1 MDKDDLKLLSVN
13 ADEKAV
19 YTVYYAKKNIS
30 VRDCKIQEKELEEVK
45 YFDID
50 EIADLDNEGVEW
62 LDSLKK
68 IVKVD

>member
-1 MDKDDLKLLSVN
+1 MDCF
-13 ADEKAV
+13 KAV
-19 YTVYYAKKNIS
+19 LYYTY
-30 VRDCKIQEKELEEVK
+30 CKIQEKELEEVK

>member
-19 YTVYYAKKNIS
+19 YTVYYTKKNIS
-30 VRDCKIQEKELEEVK
+30 VGDCKIQEKELEEVK